1 MQTKLLSWYNT
12 VFLFLSQNSI
22 YDFTALRNAYLQRK
36 YFRFQE
42 HKFLG
47 TGVYYVERR
56 RCITKKCS
64 WGDRIVILQL
74 PCNLLCAVM
83 SYKNCSDGWF
93 THYKMMVQTRNNL
106 GAYKIRVE
114 TLISYQSI
122 YTSVLPA
129 NLTLFLIKIIRHIIT
144 KVHKIYLV
152 RFVAYYW
159 LSIKCQKN
167 KITASCWHIYT
178 SLPCEK

>member
-1 MQTKLLSWYNT
+1 MHDLKTIDLLMFRLLVYY
-12 VFLFLSQNSI
+12 V
-22 YDFTALRNAYLQRK
+22 ALRIPYHYKQPLRE

-42 HKFLG
+42 HKFLD

-56 RCITKKCS
+56 RCITKNCS
-64 WGDRIVILQL
+64 WGDRIVIVQL

-114 TLISYQSI
+114 ALISYQSI
-122 YTSVLPA
+122 YTFVLPA

-144 KVHKIYLV
+144 KGIKFISL
-152 RFVAYYW
+152 YY
-159 LSIKCQKN
+159 SDYK
-167 KITASCWHIYT
+167 
-178 SLPCEK
+178 